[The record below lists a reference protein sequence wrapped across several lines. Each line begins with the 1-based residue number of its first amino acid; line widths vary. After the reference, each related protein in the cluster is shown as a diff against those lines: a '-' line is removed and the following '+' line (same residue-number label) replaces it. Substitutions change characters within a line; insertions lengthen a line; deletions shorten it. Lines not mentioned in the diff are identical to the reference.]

1 MSSSPQSPKRNPDE
15 PILMDHEYDGIRE
28 YDQKLPNWWLVTLFG
43 AIIFS
48 AVYWFYY
55 VQSNVGK
62 DDRVIV
68 SAEIA
73 EIEAKKLAASGKIDD
88 ETLIKMSENATIR
101 ATGEATFKAA
111 CATCHGDDGKGKKGS
126 GFNLMDATWVHGAKP
141 KQIFDNINNGIKY
154 KGQQT
159 GMVSRGELG
168 PQKIAEVVAFIISHN
183 KIEEMKTIA
192 REDEPSQK

>member
-73 EIEAKKLAASGKIDD
+73 EIEARKLAASGKIDD
-88 ETLIKMSENATIR
+88 ETLIKMSKNATTI
-101 ATGEATFKAA
+101 AAGEATFKGTCAA
-111 CATCHGDDGKGKKGS
+111 CHGPEGKGIKGI
-126 GFNLMDATWVHGAKP
+126 GFNLMDANWVHGNTP
-141 KQIFDNINNGIKY
+141 KAIFDNVNNGIKY
-154 KGQQT
+154 KGVPT
-159 GMVSRGELG
+159 GMSSQGHLG
-168 PQKIAEVVAFIISHN
+168 AQKIAEVVAFIISHN